1 MGRAWGPA
9 GERRSPAGKPVVR
22 RAVFILG
29 AAVFPL
35 FCLLLPRPAAAQEPP
50 QCLMCHG
57 SADMFQGVP
66 NGRRFV
72 VDSTTFAH
80 SVHGAAGLECTSC
93 HQGITDLPHA
103 DSLPPV
109 DCATCHEAEVT
120 QYHRSIHGQ
129 AVARGDKL
137 APRCVDCHGTDGYTA
152 HGIRAHTD
160 SAARTFVMNVPSL
173 CGSCH
178 HEGSP
183 VSRMRD
189 IPQDSILE
197 NYSNSLH
204 GDALLRAGLT
214 VTAVCT
220 SCHTAHNILPHTD
233 PRSSISRNNVAKT
246 CMQCHTQIERVHR
259 KVIRGRLWETAP
271 HRIPACVD
279 CHAPH
284 KIRQVFYETQTANR
298 DCLACHGKPSLKGVA
313 FGDSMSLYVD
323 SQTYA
328 TSVHGQQAV
337 GCAQC
342 HTEVT
347 ASLARPCSTIRSKVD
362 CSVCHAAEV
371 AQYDSSR
378 HGTLAATGDPDAPTC
393 EDCHA
398 KHAELADT
406 VRASP
411 TFARNVPTLCATC
424 HRAGEKAA
432 KRIGAKG
439 SGVVLA
445 YEESIHGK
453 GLLQSGLT
461 VTATCTSCHTAHREL
476 PPDDPRSTV
485 NPANVPSTCGKCHSG
500 IEAQFRHSIHAAGVG
515 KPMGDIPLPSC
526 IDCHTSHKIS
536 RTDLANFR
544 LRMLDQCGR
553 CHQAEAGSYF
563 ETVHGKVSRLG
574 DLGAAKC
581 YDCHGTHDILPPND
595 PRSTLSRRNI
605 EQTCSQC
612 HTGVNRRFVGYLT
625 HATHHDPKRYP
636 FLFAAFWA
644 MTSLLVGT
652 MTFASGHTLAWLWRL
667 WRTPELRARHVAAR
681 AAARQYQR
689 FDAFTRKL
697 HLTMLLSF
705 FTLALTGMV
714 LKFSDMGWA
723 QRLAGLVGGF
733 ATTGVLHRVAAL
745 TLITV
750 FLVHLYDV
758 RRKKGRSGL
767 TWRQY
772 LTAPNSLVFN
782 RRDAV
787 ELWQSIKWFFG
798 RGPRPRYGRYTYWEK
813 FDYFAVFWG
822 MLIIGS
828 TGLMLWFP
836 EVFTVILPGWLV
848 NVANIIHSDEALLAV
863 AFIFTV
869 HFFNTHFRPDKFPMD
884 PVIFTGHVPLEELKR
899 DKPREYDALVEQE
912 ALEEHLVEPYPP
924 QLERIFR
931 VFAYTALAI
940 GLALIALIVYSMLF
954 GYR

>member
-1 MGRAWGPA
+1 MGIAWGPA
-9 GERRSPAGKPVVR
+9 GEARSPAGGPGGARAWRVV
-22 RAVFILG
+22 AL
-29 AAVFPL
+29 AALVAAL
-35 FCLLLPRPAAAQEPP
+35 ARPAVAQEPAP
-50 QCLMCHG
+50 CLMCHG
-57 SADMFQGVP
+57 SPDMFQGVP
-66 NGRRFV
+66 GSARFV
-72 VDSTTFAH
+72 VDSTTFAR

-93 HQGITDLPHA
+93 HQGITDLPHP
-103 DSLPPV
+103 DTLPPV
-109 DCATCHEAEVT
+109 DCSTCHESEVT
-120 QYHRSIHGQ
+120 QYARSIHGQ
-129 AVARGDKL
+129 AVARGDPL
-137 APRCVDCHGTDGYTA
+137 APRCVDCHTA
-152 HGIRAHTD
+152 PGAGPHDIRAHTD
-160 SAARTFVMNVPSL
+160 STARTFVMNVPSL

-183 VSRMRD
+183 VSRMRP

-197 NYSNSLH
+197 NYSNSQH
-204 GDALLRAGLT
+204 GAALLQMGLV

-233 PRSSISRNNVAKT
+233 PRSSINRNNIART
-246 CMQCHTQIERVHR
+246 CTQCHAQIERVHR
-259 KVIRGRLWETAP
+259 KVIQGRLWETAP
-271 HRIPACVD
+271 HKLPACVD

-284 KIRQVFYETQTANR
+284 VIRQVFYDTRTANQ
-298 DCLACHGKPSLKGVA
+298 DCLACHGKPTLRGVA
-313 FGDSMSLYVD
+313 FGDSVSLYVD
-323 SQTYA
+323 PKGYDASI
-328 TSVHGQQAV
+328 HGQQV
-337 GCAQC
+337 IGCAQC

-347 ASLARPCSTIRSKVD
+347 AALARPCSTIRSKVD
-362 CSVCHAAEV
+362 CSPCHGPEV
-371 AQYDSSR
+371 TQYQASR

-398 KHAELADT
+398 KHAEQADS
-406 VRASP
+406 VPSSP
-411 TFARNVPTLCATC
+411 TFARNVPNLCARC
-424 HRAGEKAA
+424 HRKGEKAA
-432 KRIGAKG
+432 KRIAAKDAG
-439 SGVVLA
+439 LVLA

-461 VTATCTSCHTAHREL
+461 VTATCTSCHTAHGEL

-485 NPANVPSTCGKCHSG
+485 FAANVASTCGKCHSG
-500 IEAQFRHSIHAAGVG
+500 IEEQFRHSIHAPGVG
-515 KPMGDIPLPSC
+515 KPNGDIALPTC
-526 IDCHTSHKIS
+526 IDCHTSHTIS

-544 LRMLDQCGR
+544 LRMLTECGR
-553 CHQAEAGSYF
+553 CHEPEASSYF
-563 ETVHGKVSRLG
+563 QTVHGKVSRLG

-581 YDCHGTHDILPPND
+581 YDCHGTHNILPPSD

-605 EQTCSQC
+605 ETTCSQC

-697 HLTMLLSF
+697 HLVMLLSF

-714 LKFSDMGWA
+714 LKFSDMEWA
-723 QRLAGLVGGF
+723 QQLAALVGGF
-733 ATTGVLHRVAAL
+733 STTGVLHRVAAL

-750 FLVHLYDV
+750 FLIHVRDV
-758 RRKKGRSGL
+758 WRKKRRSGL

-782 RRDAV
+782 RRDAL
-787 ELWQSIKWFFG
+787 ELWQSIKWFLG

-836 EVFTVILPGWLV
+836 EVFTVILPGSLV

-884 PVIFTGHVPLEELKR
+884 PVIFTGHVSVEELKR
-899 DKPREYDALVEQE
+899 DKPREYDELVEQGT
-912 ALEEHLVEPYPP
+912 LEEHLVEPYPP

-931 VFAYTALAI
+931 VFAYTALGV
-940 GLALIALIVYSMLF
+940 GLALIVLIVYSMLF